1 MKNLFHSLGRR
12 QRADKEECLL
22 RGSAGEK
29 QVFLLF
35 PLKTVGEGI
44 ISLARMEDQC
54 IYTIHL

>member
-22 RGSAGEK
+22 RGGAGEK

-44 ISLARMEDQC
+44 ISLARTQDQC
-54 IYTIHL
+54 IYTIHV